1 MKTLGKYK
9 NGNYRV
15 AMLVDGSKIRY
26 NDLDFFEPEKPESID
41 LKATNRCFRG
51 CSFCHENSTCDGK
64 HGDILNLP
72 FLDTMLP
79 YSEIAIGG
87 GNVLLHPD
95 LIPFLEGLK
104 ERKLIANVSLRSLRP
119 SRNGIKSG

>member
-41 LKATNRCFRG
+41 LKATNRCFRAVV
-51 CSFCHENSTCDGK
+51 FATRIQLAMENTVIFST
-64 HGDILNLP
+64 
-72 FLDTMLP
+72 F
-79 YSEIAIGG
+79 
-87 GNVLLHPD
+87 
-95 LIPFLEGLK
+95 
-104 ERKLIANVSLRSLRP
+104 RS
-119 SRNGIKSG
+119 